1 MKITKKTKEI
11 VIYVD
16 PTVKRLSTSLR
27 KIYKIEL
34 EYLQRLSDSERTA
47 MGTFEKW
54 APKDVIAHNMYWRR
68 RAIETLAYALRGQ
81 PAPQYPPYDEVNRE
95 NFERFHTLALHGI
108 LMEAEKTVNTLADSL
123 APFSEADLNSNENY
137 SWRTE
142 SPLIAHILDN
152 CLIHPLSHLAD
163 SYIHFGDRN
172 AAKKQWDDI
181 IQWVGNLTDNPYT
194 LALSYYSRAAF
205 LVSQADPQ
213 AALADLEKTFELHS
227 SFKSWAPK
235 DQDLKSLYDD
245 PRFQELTAQEPE

>member
-1 MKITKKTKEI
+1 MKPTKKIKE
-11 VIYVD
+11 VVKYDD
-16 PTVKRLSTSLR
+16 PVVKRLAASLR

-34 EYLQRLSDSERTA
+34 EYLSRLSDSERTA

-54 APKDVIAHNMYWRR
+54 APKDIIAHNMYWRR

-81 PAPQYPPYDEVNRE
+81 PAPQYPDYEEINRE
-95 NFERFHTLALHGI
+95 NFNRFHTLALHGI

-137 SWRTE
+137 PWRKE

-163 SYIHFGDRN
+163 SYVHFGDRN

-194 LALSYYSRAAF
+194 LALSYYSRATF
-205 LVSQADPQ
+205 LVSQADLQ
-213 AALADLEKTFELHS
+213 AALADLEKTFGLHS
-227 SFKSWAPK
+227 SFKNWAPN
-235 DQDLKSLYDD
+235 DPDMKSLYDE
-245 PRFQELTAQEPE
+245 PRFKELTAQAAE